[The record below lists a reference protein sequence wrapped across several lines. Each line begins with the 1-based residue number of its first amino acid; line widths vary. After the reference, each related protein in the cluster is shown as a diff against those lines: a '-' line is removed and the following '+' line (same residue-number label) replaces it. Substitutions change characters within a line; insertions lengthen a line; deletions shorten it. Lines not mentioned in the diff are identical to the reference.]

1 MAKLQSVCRSV
12 LLVCGV
18 VLAMASAGAQPASGP
33 TPASAAGSA
42 TEAPAPRWMPV
53 PRVVGRLTASELGLV
68 INTADPYSVAVGEH
82 YIAQRG
88 LKASQV
94 LRLELP
100 LRAVLTREE
109 FEPLQ
114 QAIEQHF
121 GDDIQALALAWTQPY
136 AVQCQSI
143 TGVLAL
149 GFDPQLCRQTCA
161 RSRLSPYFNSPSSR
175 PWRDH
180 HLRPSMLLASR
191 DVEEARRLIERGVS
205 ADGRLGRRWSL
216 PAHAV
221 YLSTGDAARN
231 VRHVLFPPPG
241 PIAGLGVDVQVLAA
255 DQPRGQQRLL
265 LMQTGMARLANLESL
280 SWIDG
285 ALADHLTSFGGQLDA
300 PAAGQSSALE
310 WLASGATASYGTVSE
325 PCSHLQKFPHPQL
338 LLLHYL
344 QGSTAL
350 EAYWKS
356 VAWPQ
361 QGVFVGEPL
370 AAPFSRDGISLSRAK
385 GR

>member
-1 MAKLQSVCRSV
+1 MA
-12 LLVCGV
+12 GA
-18 VLAMASAGAQPASGP
+18 LAATAAGAQADPEP
-33 TPASAAGSA
+33 LPPPAAGSA
-42 TEAPAPRWMPV
+42 VEAPGPRWLPAA
-53 PRVVGRLTASELGLV
+53 RAAGRLTAADLGLV
-68 INTADPYSVAVGEH
+68 INSADPYSVAVGEH

-88 LKASQV
+88 LKPSQV
-94 LRLELP
+94 LRIELP
-100 LRAVLTREE
+100 VRGVLTREE

-114 QAIEQHF
+114 QAIEAHF
-121 GDDIQALALAWTQPY
+121 GDEIQALALAWTVPY

-143 TGVLAL
+143 TGVLAM
-149 GFDPQLCRQTCA
+149 GFDPALCRQTCN
-161 RSRLSPYFNSPSSR
+161 RSRLSPYFNSPSSH

-191 DVEEARRLIERGVS
+191 DLDAGRRLVDRGVS

-221 YLSTGDAARN
+221 YLSTSDPARN
-231 VRHVLFPPPG
+231 VRHALFPPPG
-241 PIAGLGVDVQVLAA
+241 PLRGFGVDVQVLQA
-255 DQPRGQQRLL
+255 DQPRGFERLL
-265 LMQTGMARLANLESL
+265 LLQTGSARVANLETL
-280 SWIDG
+280 AWVDG
-285 ALADHLTSFGGQLDA
+285 ALADHLTSFGGQLDG
-300 PAAGQSSALE
+300 PAGGQSTALD
-310 WLASGATASYGTVSE
+310 WLAAGATASYGTVSE

-370 AAPFSRDGISLSRAK
+370 AAPFARDGLSLSRAPL
-385 GR
+385 R